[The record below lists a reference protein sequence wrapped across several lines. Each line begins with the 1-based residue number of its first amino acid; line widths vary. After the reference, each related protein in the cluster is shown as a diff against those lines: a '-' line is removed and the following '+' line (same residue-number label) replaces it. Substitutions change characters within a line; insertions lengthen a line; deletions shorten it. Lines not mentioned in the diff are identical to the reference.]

1 MAKPRVIIL
10 GGGFGGLYTAQK
22 LEKLRGDKDDFD
34 ISLISKDNYFVYQ
47 PMLAEIIS
55 GHVGIYDTISP
66 LRPLLPKTDIIV
78 RTVEE
83 VDLVNKVVTTSPGL
97 RPVESKYSYDYLVIA
112 LGKVTDFRGM
122 TGLTQHALR
131 FKY

>member
-1 MAKPRVIIL
+1 MLPESEPYKTLKRKGTLIPMAKPRVMIL

-66 LRPLLPKTDIIV
+66 LRQLLPKTDIIV
-78 RTVEE
+78 R
-83 VDLVNKVVTTSPGL
+83 K
-97 RPVESKYSYDYLVIA
+97 
-112 LGKVTDFRGM
+112 
-122 TGLTQHALR
+122 
-131 FKY
+131 